1 MNLENLRC
9 LLHVA
14 EAGSFSQAA
23 RDSYLSQQ
31 AISDQIRRLEQ
42 HYQTPLLERT
52 RPVRLTQAGAVV
64 CDTAREVL
72 AAMDHLE
79 QQVARLR
86 EPACRLVI
94 STGLVWTPPFLPAV
108 IARFQQVA
116 PHVEVQLRHPSSI
129 YDELTAPPPGA
140 DLIVGNMPFRPEVEG
155 TVLFQDTLSL
165 VASEELLRRVYGGR
179 WREWDRRL
187 SKRAVLEDCGQLP
200 LSHRIWE
207 GAAGYRHIPGGFPA
221 ETLDNQDI
229 VAYRCVQGLEAAV
242 FPDHYARQ
250 AFGAD
255 PKLRIYPLYPE
266 QVAFQVGMGVR
277 KGRALSSEAQL
288 FLRVA
293 KEFFQKN
300 DSGAEAGM
308 ELQASAAADK

>member
-140 DLIVGNMPFRPEVEG
+140 DLIVGNMPFGPEVEG

-165 VASEELLRRVYGGR
+165 VASV
-179 WREWDRRL
+179 
-187 SKRAVLEDCGQLP
+187 
-200 LSHRIWE
+200 
-207 GAAGYRHIPGGFPA
+207 
-221 ETLDNQDI
+221 
-229 VAYRCVQGLEAAV
+229 
-242 FPDHYARQ
+242 
-250 AFGAD
+250 
-255 PKLRIYPLYPE
+255 
-266 QVAFQVGMGVR
+266 
-277 KGRALSSEAQL
+277 
-288 FLRVA
+288 
-293 KEFFQKN
+293 
-300 DSGAEAGM
+300 
-308 ELQASAAADK
+308 